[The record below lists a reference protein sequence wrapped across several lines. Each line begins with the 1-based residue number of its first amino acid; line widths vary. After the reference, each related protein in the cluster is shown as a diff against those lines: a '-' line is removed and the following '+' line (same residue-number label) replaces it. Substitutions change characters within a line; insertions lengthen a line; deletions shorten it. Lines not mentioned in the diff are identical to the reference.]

1 MADKCSIK
9 RSVLGAMC
17 KLGSNVKIINSVLMD
32 GVQVQDGCHLQN
44 SIVCNNAHLQVPHS
58 SPPRPDVPSTDTC
71 LCSSCLEAWNTV
83 MRTAVDSSL

>member
-44 SIVCNNAHLQVPHS
+44 SIVCHNAHLQVLHS
-58 SPPRPDVPSTDTC
+58 CPPKTDGFCTNGEFLLYSRLYAPC
-71 LCSSCLEAWNTV
+71 V
-83 MRTAVDSSL
+83 